1 MPCYQKIPNHN
12 SLVMGGSCVVKVV
25 AEDCGIIMCVIIAR
39 DSMRYSNAIVI
50 IRIIRAG
57 IADDSQIRHEYW
69 TLRA

>member
-1 MPCYQKIPNHN
+1 M
-12 SLVMGGSCVVKVV
+12 KVV